1 MPKAS
6 DGHQEAL
13 LQHLAVIMDGNGRW
27 AQKRGLA
34 RTAGHRYGAEKLY
47 DLCVMCIERGIKYVT
62 VFAFSTENWQ
72 RPEAEVSQI
81 MDLFIYFFNK
91 YKDEMEKEG
100 IRLRF
105 SGVKDELP
113 DRVKDTITE
122 AESTSETRKTLQLIL
137 AFNYGGRRE
146 IVESSKKIIAAVQR
160 GELDPDDLDEEKF
173 RDYLYLPDVPDPDL
187 IIRPSGE
194 QRLSNF
200 LLWQGAYSELYFA
213 KVLWPDFTE
222 NTLDKALNEFAKRDR
237 RFGAIE
243 KE

>member
-1 MPKAS
+1 
-6 DGHQEAL
+6 
-13 LQHLAVIMDGNGRW
+13 
-27 AQKRGLA
+27 
-34 RTAGHRYGAEKLY
+34 
-47 DLCVMCIERGIKYVT
+47 
-62 VFAFSTENWQ
+62 
-72 RPEAEVSQI
+72 
-81 MDLFIYFFNK
+81 
-91 YKDEMEKEG
+91 
-100 IRLRF
+100 
-105 SGVKDELP
+105 
-113 DRVKDTITE
+113 E